1 MQEEVRTNL
10 LMTADWFP
18 PAYKG
23 GGPVQSMANL
33 AQQLPELGFTIWVV
47 CRNTDQDGTP
57 LPVKTNEWL
66 PYNKHVWVWY
76 NQGNPLKAFR
86 TVPKLQV
93 LYINGIYSPF
103 FTLLP
108 YVYFRGILKVVA
120 PRGMFDAGALSQKA
134 VKKKWYIAFLQLIGF
149 TKQCRFHAA
158 SKTELEGIVKRLPE
172 VKNVLLAPNFPRV
185 FPKQAR
191 PQKQK
196 GSLTLVTVALI
207 SAMKNYLMVLEALK
221 SLNSEIIYHIYGSV
235 MDKTYWQQCL
245 AVIEA
250 MPANIHVIYH
260 GDIAPNKVA
269 EALSAAHVYVQPSK
283 SENFGHSLYEAFISG
298 LPVITSNTTP
308 WNQLVAAKAGINV
321 STNELEPLINA
332 LQFFVDMDNETLAEY
347 SEGAH
352 IYAQKAINLAALQ
365 ANYAQ
370 LFT

>member
-1 MQEEVRTNL
+1 
-10 LMTADWFP
+10 MTADWFP

-33 AQQLPELGFTIWVV
+33 AQQLPELGFTTWVV

-57 LPVKTNEWL
+57 LAVKTNEWL
-66 PYNKHVWVWY
+66 PYNEHVWVWY
-76 NQGNPLKAFR
+76 AKGNPLKAYQ
-86 TVPKLQV
+86 TVPKLHV

-108 YVYFRGILKVVA
+108 YLYFKGILKVVS
-120 PRGMFDAGALSQKA
+120 PRGMFDAGALTQKA
-134 VKKKWYIAFLQLIGF
+134 FKKKIYIAFLQLIGF
-149 TKQCRFHAA
+149 TRFCRFHAA
-158 SKTELEGIVKRLPE
+158 SKTELDGIQKRLPE
-172 VKNVLLAPNFPRV
+172 VKNLLLAPNFPRV

-191 PQKQK
+191 PPKQK
-196 GSLTLVTVALI
+196 GSLTIITVALV

-221 SLNSEIIYHIYGSV
+221 SLNSKVTYHIYGSV
-235 MDKTYWQQCL
+235 MDKAYWQQCL
-245 AVIEA
+245 AEIEA
-250 MPANIHVIYH
+250 MPANIEVVYH

-269 EALSAAHVYVQPSK
+269 DALSAAHVYVQPSK

-308 WNQLVAAKAGINV
+308 WNELTAAKAGVNV
-321 STNELEPLINA
+321 STNNIEPLVNA
-332 LQFFVDMDNETLAEY
+332 LQFFADMDTETLAEY
-347 SEGAH
+347 SEAAYE
-352 IYAQKAINLAALQ
+352 YAKKAINLAALQ